1 MIKRLNLPASV
12 AKKNQLSGVLPYF
25 GKNING
31 NRFIRAVYVL
41 IGVMPKKISS
51 YNGGGGGGGDQ
62 NMALGG
68 NYFFNCFSGGN
79 IKWEI
84 I

>member
-51 YNGGGGGGGDQ
+51 YNGGGG
-62 NMALGG
+62 
-68 NYFFNCFSGGN
+68 
-79 IKWEI
+79 IKTWL
-84 I
+84 

>member
-51 YNGGGGGGGDQ
+51 YNGGGGAGG
-62 NMALGG
+62 
-68 NYFFNCFSGGN
+68 
-79 IKWEI
+79 IKTWL
-84 I
+84 

>member
-51 YNGGGGGGGDQ
+51 YNGGGGDQ

-68 NYFFNCFSGGN
+68 NYFFTCFSGGS